1 MREKTKSKKA
11 KSSDIALK
19 VEHVSKSF
27 HLPTEQASGIKQAFI
42 NWTRGIKGYKEQQA
56 LKDISFTVEKGD
68 FFGIVG
74 RNGSGKSTL
83 LKLISQIYYPDK
95 GKITVNG
102 KLVPF
107 IELGVG
113 FNPELTGRENIY
125 LNGAL
130 LGFSHQEVSAMY
142 SEIVEFAELEEF
154 MDQKLKNYSSGM
166 QVRLAFS
173 IAIKAQGD
181 ILVLDEVLAVG
192 DEAFQ
197 RKCYQYFAELKKNKK
212 TVILVTHDMD
222 SVQRFCNKAIMIE
235 KGNVVESGSS
245 AGVAQRYRELFIEE
259 EDKGTKKDD
268 GAVVN
273 KNVDVK
279 VDFSNIDSEW
289 VFDVNVIPKVPIYDS
304 VLALIVFRQDGTQIW
319 NWASDYKGKELPS
332 NILEE
337 ELNLKVCVQDVFPFD
352 DFYLNVYIKARDRS
366 KDYAVFE
373 NVTSFSKQAPTN
385 YHKYDRGWQPGLGL
399 EINKR

>member
-1 MREKTKSKKA
+1 MREKTTTKQP
-11 KSSDIALK
+11 KSSDVALK

-27 HLPTEQASGIKQAFI
+27 HLPTEQSNSIKQVFI
-42 NWTRGIKGYKEQQA
+42 NRMRGIKGYKEQHV

-83 LKLISQIYYPDK
+83 LKLISQIYFPDK

-130 LGFSHQEVSAMY
+130 LGFSHQEISAMY
-142 SEIVEFAELEEF
+142 DDIVDFAELHEF

-173 IAIKAQGD
+173 VAIKAQGD

-197 RKCYQYFAELKKNKK
+197 GKCYQYFAELKKNKK